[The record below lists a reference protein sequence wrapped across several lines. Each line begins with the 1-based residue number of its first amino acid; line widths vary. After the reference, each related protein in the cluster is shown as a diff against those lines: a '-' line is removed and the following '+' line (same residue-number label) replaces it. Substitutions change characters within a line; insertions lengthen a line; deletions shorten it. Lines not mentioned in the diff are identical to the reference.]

1 MATIQKR
8 GNSYT
13 IKVSCGYDIKG
24 KQIVRTVTWKPEP
37 SMSPRHVEKELNRQA
52 VLFEEKCLKGYQ
64 SRAVKFEEFAEQWF
78 EDYAKT
84 NLRNTTYER
93 MRWLSFPKD
102 PQKEKEIYT
111 PQEIETLLNLLEK
124 EPLKYRVFFNLIVYS
139 GFRRG
144 EMMGLEWKDID
155 FDGEII
161 SVRRTSNYTPDK
173 GVYTDTTKT
182 KKSQRSLKF
191 PHFIMELL
199 KEYKAEQR
207 EHAQKLGNKWVEND
221 RLFVKWNGEPMYNG
235 QPYSWLSKFCESNGL
250 PFRGIHCFRH
260 SFASFLVNQGV
271 DIVTVSGALGHSA
284 VSTTNNVYCHMLQEA
299 QARVS
304 VAVTNALDFHR
315 EKDGKTT
322 A

>member
-13 IKVSCGYDIKG
+13 IKVSCGYDIKD
-24 KQIVRTVTWKPEP
+24 KQIVRTVKWKPEP
-37 SMSPRHVEKELNRQA
+37 SMSPRQVEKELNRQA

-64 SRAVKFEEFAEQWF
+64 SRAVKFEKFAEQWF

-93 MRWLSFPKD
+93 LRRLRSRVYAAIGHLRMDKITPRHIQDFVNSLSKDGVNERTGKGLAPKTIRHNLSLISDVFSYAVKTGAVMYNPCARVSFPKD

-182 KKSQRSLKF
+182 KKSQRSFKF
-191 PHFIMELL
+191 PHFIMELT
-199 KEYKAEQR
+199 E
-207 EHAQKLGNKWVEND
+207 
-221 RLFVKWNGEPMYNG
+221 
-235 QPYSWLSKFCESNGL
+235 
-250 PFRGIHCFRH
+250 
-260 SFASFLVNQGV
+260 
-271 DIVTVSGALGHSA
+271 
-284 VSTTNNVYCHMLQEA
+284 
-299 QARVS
+299 RV
-304 VAVTNALDFHR
+304 
-315 EKDGKTT
+315 
-322 A
+322 